1 MDITDFYDTFFEEA
15 EELLADMERYLLEL
29 DVDDPDAEQLNA
41 IFRAAHSI
49 KGGAGTFGFDVLQQ
63 TTHLFENLLD
73 HTRQGELTLR
83 RDIVDTFLETKD
95 MLHDQLDAYRN
106 DEEPDQE
113 AFARICETLQ
123 RLALEEIGQALDG
136 ANGVPGQSSVDTP
149 AASAPEP
156 APTPGEASPGEASPG
171 EPASGGG
178 GEKRLTVSLLN
189 VGDKDRGLL
198 VEELEQLGE
207 IEAREGDSACYR
219 VTLTTAV
226 GAEDIEAVMCFIVE
240 PEQLRIEQ
248 GDAEASSAGAGE
260 PRLTVSLINVG
271 DKDRGLLVE
280 ELEQLG
286 EIEARE
292 GDASCYRVTL
302 ATAVSAEDIEAVMG
316 FIVEPDQLRIE
327 PAGAPGSDAPAA
339 GEAPAPDADEP
350 VPENVAEP
358 VAAPAADAKAETPKP
373 AADKPK
379 QDKPKQ
385 DKPKARKAK
394 SGGGESTSIRVSVEK
409 VDQIINLVGELII
422 TQSMLDQTVSEL
434 DNVNHS
440 GLHNGMNLLQR
451 NARDLQE
458 AVMSVRMI
466 PMDFV
471 FSRFPRVVRETAG
484 KLGKEIELVTEGE
497 STELDKSLTERIID
511 PLTHLV
517 RNSLDHGIE
526 APDAR
531 EAAGKPRTGK
541 LTLSAKHQ
549 GGNILIEVIDDG
561 GGLNRER
568 ILAKARENGLNVS
581 DGMSDDEVW
590 QMIFAPGF
598 STAQEVSDVSGRGVG
613 MDVVKRNIQGMGG
626 NVQIMSRPGEGTTIR
641 IVLPLTL
648 AILDGMSIK
657 VGREVFILPLS
668 AVLES
673 LQPSRDDLYAMAGD
687 DVVLK
692 VRDEYLPVVPVHEAL
707 DVTDA
712 KTELD
717 EMIAVIVQGEGRRYA
732 LLVDELIGQQQVV
745 VKNLETNYRKVP
757 GVSAATI
764 LGDGSVA
771 LILDITDLH
780 RLNRAKKEA
789 RRGQRVDAAPTT
801 LSRKEVEPS

>member
-123 RLALEEIGQALDG
+123 RLALEEIGEALDG
-136 ANGVPGQSSVDTP
+136 ANGVPGQPSVDTP
-149 AASAPEP
+149 APSAPEP
-156 APTPGEASPGEASPG
+156 APAATG

-178 GEKRLTVSLLN
+178 GERRLTVSLLN
-189 VGDKDRGLL
+189 VGDKDRDLL

-207 IEAREGDSACYR
+207 IEARDGDAACYR

-248 GDAEASSAGAGE
+248 EDAEASSAGADE
-260 PRLTVSLINVG
+260 PRLTVTLLNVG

-302 ATAVSAEDIEAVMG
+302 TTAVSAEDIEAVMG

-327 PAGAPGSDAPAA
+327 PDGAPGSDASAAGAPGSDASAA
-339 GEAPAPDADEP
+339 GAPRSDASAAGAPVADEAPAEKR
-350 VPENVAEP
+350 
-358 VAAPAADAKAETPKP
+358 AAPAADTKAEAPRPT
-373 AADKPK
+373 ADKPK
-379 QDKPKQ
+379 QDKPKA
-385 DKPKARKAK
+385 KKAK

-526 APDAR
+526 APAAR

-590 QMIFAPGF
+590 QLIFAPGF

-657 VGREVFILPLS
+657 VGGEVFILPLS

-707 DVTDA
+707 DVADA